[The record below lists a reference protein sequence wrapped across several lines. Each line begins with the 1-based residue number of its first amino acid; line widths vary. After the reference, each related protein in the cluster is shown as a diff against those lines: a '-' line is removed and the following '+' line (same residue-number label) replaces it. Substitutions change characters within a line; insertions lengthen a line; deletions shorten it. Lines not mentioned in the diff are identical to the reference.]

1 MITDRERAT
10 AMAPICGSQEFLDD
24 LTIKVS
30 RSVVLVLSF
39 EPRGTCH
46 QFMDMPPME
55 GEERDRYIQQNMRTT
70 HYKSCTGFI
79 IGVSK
84 RVIFI
89 AVHHSQINTAA
100 FDTFSVRFHDNNEKA
115 AKIFI
120 KKTKSVTILSVEQ
133 PDHPY
138 HPVLRSRKRIGRDD
152 VLILSNVHLGCLN
165 SDQSS
170 VINPRTEAIANPA
183 DSDSIV
189 PRSGKWFTFG
199 CTTEIEELLGAPVFD
214 FSGLFVGSVDTNHPR
229 IWSDEVKCYSDLIY
243 ARHAWYFFRKARR
256 KIEKKL
262 MKERKKKK
270 MGG

>member
-1 MITDRERAT
+1 
-10 AMAPICGSQEFLDD
+10 MAPIYGSQEFLDD

-39 EPRGTCH
+39 EPRGTRH

-120 KKTKSVTILSVEQ
+120 KKTKSVMILSVEQ
-133 PDHPY
+133 PGHPY
-138 HPVLRSRKRIGRDD
+138 HPVRCSNKRIGRDD
-152 VLILSNVHLGCLN
+152 IFILSNVHLGCLN
-165 SDQSS
+165 SYQSS

-189 PRSGKWFTFG
+189 PKSGKWFTFG
-199 CTTEIEELLGAPVFD
+199 CTTKIEELLGAPVFD
-214 FSGLFVGSVDTNHPR
+214 FRGLFVGSVDTNHSGM
-229 IWSDEVKCYSDLIY
+229 WNDHVKCYSDLIY
-243 ARHAWYFFRKARR
+243 ARHVRYFFRKARR

-262 MKERKKKK
+262 MKERKKK